1 MINQNFLKYFGGII
15 GMIAN
20 VKQSRLN
27 KVSKDLMDMYFGDL
41 KVIKGNDNFNLIF
54 LNSDG
59 KVVVGVIGNYSNQQ
73 INKYVLGKIN
83 KLPSYIYSNAYV
95 YPEIFYAI
103 QRLMPFLSEDD
114 IKSIFEKYFK
124 KRYGVKVEL
133 LVDSGYGVIYL
144 KLEQD
149 FLKKK

>member
-1 MINQNFLKYFGGII
+1 MIKQNFLKYFGGII

-41 KVIKGNDNFNLIF
+41 KVIKGNDKFNLLF

-83 KLPSYIYSNAYV
+83 KLPFYIYSNAYV

-149 FLKKK
+149 FLKKN

>member
-41 KVIKGNDNFNLIF
+41 KVIKGNDKFNLLF

-83 KLPSYIYSNAYV
+83 KLPFYIYSNAYV

-114 IKSIFEKYFK
+114 IK
-124 KRYGVKVEL
+124 
-133 LVDSGYGVIYL
+133 
-144 KLEQD
+144 
-149 FLKKK
+149 